1 MILAL
6 TAALAGTVD
15 VPAADGVLRITLAE
29 GDADA
34 PLVVTADLRA
44 AAVIVALER
53 GDAWTGRQLAAD
65 RPVQADGAVVLGL
78 DLLRTGTTFPTD
90 LGVLGA
96 FLPDG
101 SLVPTA
107 GAAEQAAA
115 LLAQGRKRLIVPP
128 GLSAL
133 ATRAGA
139 EVIVA
144 HHLSEASAL
153 ATGAAWDEPAPPPPL
168 PADVLHE
175 VEADLKKAA
184 DRVGEP
190 AQWRLPGGLEQ
201 ELVARR
207 RVAKRQAGSAAAWWA
222 WLDAEALPYGWT
234 LAMRALGGDM
244 AQLGPRMQAMAT
256 AMDGRLERHLR
267 GPSDALPA
275 ARAGLAH
282 GLVME
287 RARAACE
294 ALASDDEPELGAL
307 VSLAEAQAR
316 AELGSLYVTDG
327 MIRRTSA
334 LTTHQAGAA
343 AALLSGAQGLD
354 GLDGCLGP
362 LSARLTAALT
372 PEAPV
377 ADWTADWTAVDAA
390 FGFGWVLAQD
400 GPDDDELA
408 RAAASRALSEALAV
422 GLVCDVERL
431 ELAAVEDPV
440 SLREIAL
447 RARVMRLVLRAPQ

>member
-15 VPAADGVLRITLAE
+15 VPAADGVVRITLAAGE
-29 GDADA
+29 ADA

-53 GDAWTGRQLAAD
+53 GDAWTGRQLAAE
-65 RPVQADGAVVLGL
+65 RAVRADGSVVLGL
-78 DLLRTGTTFPTD
+78 DLLRTGTSFPAD
-90 LGVLGA
+90 LGVVGD

-101 SLVPTA
+101 TLVPTA
-107 GAAEQAAA
+107 GAAERTAA
-115 LLAQGRKRLIVPP
+115 LLAQGRTRLIVPP
-128 GLSAL
+128 SLSAL
-133 ATRAGA
+133 AARAGA

-144 HHLSEASAL
+144 HHLSEAAAL
-153 ATGAAWDEPAPPPPL
+153 ATGAAWDESPPPPL
-168 PADVLHE
+168 PADVLNE

-190 AQWRLPGGLEQ
+190 AQWRLPGGLEH

-207 RVAKRQAGSAAAWWA
+207 RVAQRHAGSAAAWWA

-244 AQLGPRMQAMAT
+244 AQLGPRLQAMAT

-294 ALASDDEPELGAL
+294 ALVSDDEPDLGAL

-334 LTTHQAGAA
+334 LTTHDARAA
-343 AALLSGAQGLD
+343 ATLLSDAQGLD
-354 GLDGCLGP
+354 GCLAA
-362 LSARLTAALT
+362 LSARLTAVLT

-390 FGFGWVLAQD
+390 FGFGWVLAQE
-400 GPDDDELA
+400 GPDDDDLA
-408 RAAASRALSEALAV
+408 RAAAQRALSEAIAA

-440 SLREIAL
+440 SLREIAM